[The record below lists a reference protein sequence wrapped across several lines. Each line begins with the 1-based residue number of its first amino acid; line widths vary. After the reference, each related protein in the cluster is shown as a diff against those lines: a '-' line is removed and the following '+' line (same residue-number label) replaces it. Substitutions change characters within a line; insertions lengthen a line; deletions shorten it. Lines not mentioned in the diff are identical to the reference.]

1 MYQVLKKK
9 YRNYYVI
16 EEHESLLD
24 AKDYM
29 ENIQLL
35 LSNLKFKIKKSVCTK
50 TSEYFSIDSKPR
62 TYFKMIEKP

>member
-35 LSNLKFKIKKSVCTK
+35 LSHLKFKIKKSVCTK